1 MSKITNKFFFHYL
14 FFFFLLFNYSFSS
27 LKFNI
32 PNNREKCFSEEVFS
46 NGTLL
51 IRYDLKG
58 IDFIKKD
65 QNIVLKNIKLFI
77 KDPRGKTIHDLSLTN
92 PKDKFAIRVDK
103 EGYYYICARY
113 YKTWSV
119 PDLPKEVLLG
129 IKLRSDY
136 EYMELEQG
144 LAKKDLYE
152 FKEQINNLKYKMIPS
167 LSSSKNEIEEE
178 DKIAKAIISTSNLY
192 FMLTLIQM
200 ILIVIIGFYQIFN
213 VKAFLSNKRII

>member
-1 MSKITNKFFFHYL
+1 M
-14 FFFFLLFNYSFSS
+14 
-27 LKFNI
+27 
-32 PNNREKCFSEEVFS
+32 
-46 NGTLL
+46 
-51 IRYDLKG
+51 
-58 IDFIKKD
+58 
-65 QNIVLKNIKLFI
+65 
-77 KDPRGKTIHDLSLTN
+77 
-92 PKDKFAIRVDK
+92 
-103 EGYYYICARY
+103 
-113 YKTWSV
+113 